1 MHGGAIAI
9 LSGVVVLGVICQWL
23 AWRAKLPSILFL
35 LLTGIAIGPVLGLL
49 EPEPLFGDLLFPFV
63 SLAVAIVLFEGSLTL
78 RLSDIQGHGAIVRNL
93 VTLGT
98 VITWIV
104 SAAASRWILSFDWH
118 LAALF
123 GAIVVVSG
131 PTVIAPL
138 LRTMRPTESVSN
150 VLRWE
155 GILIDPI
162 GAILAVLVFDFIIAA
177 QSGGGFAHVMTTF
190 VTMAVIGAALGVV
203 VGYSFGVALRA
214 HWFPDYLRDFA
225 ALAAAILVFG
235 VAETVHSESG
245 LLAVTIM
252 GVWLANM
259 RTVELEDILNFKESL
274 SLLLI
279 SGLFI
284 ILAARLDLGQVQALG
299 IGGLAV
305 LAIIQ
310 FVGGPLRAFACAA
323 GSAMNWRERAL
334 LAWIFPRG
342 IVAAA
347 VSSLF
352 ALRLEEEGLAGAES
366 LAPMVFMVIIG
377 TVLVQ
382 SLTARPMATWLG
394 VAEPE
399 PRGVLIVGAS
409 SFARAMARA
418 LRDVGL
424 RVLVASSNWSH
435 IQQARME
442 HIPTFY
448 GNAMSAYADR
458 NLDLI
463 GLGHL
468 LAMSSRPDLN
478 ELACVRYQS
487 EFGRNSVYALRTR
500 PETKG
505 DEKHQISG
513 EVSGRVLFGPDV
525 NMRDLARLLKQGA
538 EIRITGL
545 TDAFSYSDYLAQNA
559 GVMLLFALDDNGNLR
574 LPAAGSE
581 LEPKA
586 GWRVAGLVAPA
597 PEAAPAPA

>member
-1 MHGGAIAI
+1 MHGNSIAI
-9 LSGVVVLGVICQWL
+9 LTGVIVLGIACQWL

-35 LLTGIAIGPVLGLL
+35 LLSGIVIGPVLGLL
-49 EPEPLFGDLLFPFV
+49 EPVELFGDLLFPFV

-78 RLSDIQGHGAIVRNL
+78 RLSDIRGHGAIVRNL
-93 VTLGT
+93 VTVGT
-98 VITWIV
+98 VITWAV
-104 SAAASRWILSFDWH
+104 STGASRWIIGFDWH

-138 LRTMRPTESVSN
+138 LRTVRPTESVAN

-162 GAILAVLVFDFIIAA
+162 GAILAVLVFDFIISV
-177 QSGGGFAHVMTTF
+177 QSGGGFAHVMSGFIIT
-190 VTMAVIGAALGVV
+190 VAIGAGLGVV
-203 VGYSFGVALRA
+203 LGYSLGVALRG
-214 HWFPDYLRDFA
+214 HWFPDYLQDYA
-225 ALAAAILVFG
+225 TLAAAILAFG
-235 VAETVHSESG
+235 VAEMVQSESG

-274 SLLLI
+274 SLVLI

-299 IGGLAV
+299 IGGVAV
-305 LAIIQ
+305 LVVMQ
-310 FVGGPLRAFACAA
+310 FVGGPLRAFVCSA
-323 GSAMNWRERAL
+323 GSQMGWREKAL

-342 IVAAA
+342 IVAGA

-352 ALRLEEEGLAGAES
+352 ALRLEAQGFRGAES
-366 LAPMVFMVIIG
+366 LVPLVFLVIIG

-382 SLTARPMATWLG
+382 SLTARPLANWLE

-399 PRGVLIVGAS
+399 PRGVLIVGANS
-409 SFARAMARA
+409 VARVIARA
-418 LRDVGL
+418 LRDAGL

-442 HIPTFY
+442 DIPTFY

-458 NLDLI
+458 HLDLI

-468 LAMSSRPDLN
+468 LALSSRPDLN
-478 ELACVRYQS
+478 ELACVRYKN
-487 EFGRNSVYALRTR
+487 EFGRDSVYTLRGR
-500 PETKG
+500 SETAG
-505 DEKHQISG
+505 HEKHQISG
-513 EVSGRVLFGPDV
+513 EVSGRVLFGRDIDF
-525 NMRDLARLLKQGA
+525 RDLAGLVKQGA
-538 EIRITGL
+538 GIRL
-545 TDAFSYSDYLAQNA
+545 TRLTESFSFSDYLTQNPS
-559 GVMLLFALDDNGNLR
+559 VMIMFALDSNGNLR
-574 LPAAGSE
+574 FPVADAGF
-581 LEPKA
+581 EPSA
-586 GWRVAGLVAPA
+586 GWRVAGLLPGSVEQAR
-597 PEAAPAPA
+597 EDR